1 MLCKQCEKDLKD
13 KDFYKS
19 DICYKCVFKN
29 KIAIFSTYVKKFKL
43 CRICKSKIPPGKDVY
58 CCEGCAKEGKL
69 LKDRQY
75 WFRKFCAPKVNWK
88 N

>member
-1 MLCKQCEKDLKD
+1 MLCKQCEGTFLE

-19 DICYKCVFKN
+19 DICYKCVYKN
-29 KIAIFSTYVKKFKL
+29 KISMFSTFVKTFKL
-43 CRICKSKIPPGKDVY
+43 CKICKTKVPPGKDKY
-58 CCEGCAKEGKL
+58 CCEECAKKGKNL
-69 LKDRQY
+69 RDKEY